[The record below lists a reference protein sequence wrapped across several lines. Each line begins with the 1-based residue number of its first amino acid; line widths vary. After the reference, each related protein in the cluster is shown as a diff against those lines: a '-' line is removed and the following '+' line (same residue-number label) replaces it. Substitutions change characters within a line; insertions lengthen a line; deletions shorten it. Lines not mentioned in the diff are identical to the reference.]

1 MLEIIEEKEVSPA
14 TSEILEKAEAADN
27 LDKVKK
33 QRGRPRKDA
42 SQAGGSQPKA
52 EFKSKPNN
60 ELPTKI
66 LCYPI
71 VKVVSVSGELALKDK
86 RAAMQ
91 PAEIELMA
99 ESMAV
104 VFDKYLPQILGQ
116 YGAEIALC
124 TAFAQYGTRLW
135 MLSLQQQKERKEAA
149 EKAFYASQN
158 PPEQQA
164 RNSQPEMTL

>member
-1 MLEIIEEKEVSPA
+1 MIELIDDTPK
-14 TSEILEKAEAADN
+14 SEAQEDILQKAEALDQS
-27 LDKVKK
+27 DKVKRK
-33 QRGRPRKDA
+33 AGRPRKNPE
-42 SQAGGSQPKA
+42 SGPQPKA
-52 EFKSKPNN
+52 ESKKSTQ

-135 MLSLQQQKERKEAA
+135 MLSLQQQKERKEA
-149 EKAFYASQN
+149 EIIRNQ
-158 PPEQQA
+158 PPPQA
-164 RNSQPEMTL
+164 PPRDVGQEMTL